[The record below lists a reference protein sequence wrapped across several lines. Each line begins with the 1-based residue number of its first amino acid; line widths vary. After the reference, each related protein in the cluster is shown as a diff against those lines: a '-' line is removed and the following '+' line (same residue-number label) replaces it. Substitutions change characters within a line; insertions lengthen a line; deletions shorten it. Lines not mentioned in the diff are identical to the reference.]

1 MSENQTPSNKPIEGT
16 GMITYTMLGF
26 KSAEK
31 SKSKPESIDNYL
43 NIVYEK
49 FIDELKLN
57 DEQKENRI
65 EQLKGELAQKKQ
77 AKQEAISELSNVQN
91 IKVDKEE
98 NIDALK
104 LEKADIRD
112 GGGELG
118 ETTPFIIGAFITL
131 LLTLY
136 LFVFYSSSGYSALYG
151 IKPGSLGFLNP
162 NVFSDATRKGGIVVA
177 IVILFPVIF
186 LGLGYLIH
194 DSLEK
199 NKKLKEEG
207 KKQQYLLIS
216 TLIFIT
222 FIADAFIGYKI
233 SEGVH
238 RNNFNAG
245 ITNEV
250 WNFNQIF
257 SDINFYL
264 VLILGFVVYIIWGV
278 LLNRVLSNPI
288 LKTESEKTKLLIEQ
302 IDSRIEAKRQ
312 EIHLI
317 LTNIQS
323 LEGKIELLTEQIEQL
338 QKKING
344 IENGIIPF
352 SLTALEGSIGE
363 FMSGW
368 QQYTNGNNYH
378 TKAQELVEKALAF
391 QAKWLENKKNEISE
405 LS

>member
-1 MSENQTPSNKPIEGT
+1 MPENQTPSNKPIEST
-16 GMITYTMLGF
+16 GLITYTMLGF

-57 DEQKENRI
+57 DEEKENRI
-65 EQLKGELAQKKQ
+65 ELLKGELAQKKQ
-77 AKQEAISELSNVQN
+77 AKQEATSELNNAQI
-91 IKVDKEE
+91 IKEDKEE
-98 NIDALK
+98 TINDLK
-104 LEKADIRD
+104 LEKVEIRG
-112 GGGELG
+112 GGGEIG
-118 ETTPFIIGAFITL
+118 DTTPFIIGAFITL

-162 NVFSDATRKGGIVVA
+162 NVFSDASRKGGIVVA

-186 LGLGYLIH
+186 LGLGFLIH

-199 NKKLKEEG
+199 NKKLVDEG
-207 KKQQYLLIS
+207 KKPQFLLIS

-238 RNNFNAG
+238 RNNFNSG
-245 ITNEV
+245 ISNEV
-250 WNFNQIF
+250 WNFNMVF

-288 LKTESEKTKLLIEQ
+288 LKSESEKTKLLIEQ
-302 IDSRIEAKRQ
+302 IDTRIEAKRQ
-312 EIHLI
+312 EIHVVLS
-317 LTNIQS
+317 NIQN
-323 LEGKIELLTEQIEQL
+323 LEGKIELLSEQIQHL

-344 IENGIIPF
+344 IENGNIPF

-378 TKAQELVEKALAF
+378 TKAQELVENALTI
-391 QAKWLENKKNEISE
+391 QTKWLENKKNEISE
-405 LS
+405 IS